1 MATNVRSGTA
11 QVTIGGSIPIDQS
24 DGAAHLFVD
33 PVTGSDESVGL
44 TPDSAFQTINKAVER
59 MNEWLL
65 LELDVDLV
73 IELANGTYAEDV
85 QFLLESIPQ
94 RRVIVRGDPD
104 LMTVI
109 AEAAVTAGTAQLVT
123 AAALALVANDH
134 VGRIVEVF
142 DPASPATTRQF
153 KTIRSNTATTISPVG
168 PFSPVPVAGWTV
180 RVKTPAVNIVG
191 QGTGSFNQNAAL
203 DVICPWDTA
212 FNGNVEFEGGGPMI
226 GFMFIRATAFAA
238 SSAIRQTGGSVK
250 WTGVVV
256 DGAGEGFHQF
266 SGAALVYGA
275 FPGIVDLIY
284 GTTATYSPNIDAC
297 LGVRST
303 VFGLRCDQGSWI
315 IGSLAMFLVPIEL
328 FGARAQLFGGS
339 LVNQAPVGTSRLIA
353 NEMSDL
359 SIVGGGINA
368 ADPLLPMLMRNLLG
382 GAVAFDIRE
391 RSRAEIQDVVF
402 DGCAGD
408 GFQANSGAIID
419 LRATIG
425 PAAVE
430 LTGIGVHGIN
440 GGCIFIAAAVTFGT
454 GGTNIRVGNGATA
467 NGDSTFAAL
476 TPTAPIYDRSDD
488 NGRGVADVRPGS
500 MSAVWEV

>member
-1 MATNVRSGTA
+1 MATDVRSGTA
-11 QVTIGGSIPIDQS
+11 QVTVGGSIPIS
-24 DGAAHLFVD
+24 GADGAAHLFVD
-33 PVTGSDESVGL
+33 PVNGDDDNVGL
-44 TPDSAFQTINKAVER
+44 SADTAFQTINRAVER
-59 MNEWLL
+59 INEWLL
-65 LELDVDLV
+65 LEIDVDLV
-73 IELANGTYAEDV
+73 VELANGTYAEDV
-85 QFLLESIPQ
+85 EFILESIPQ
-94 RRVIVRGDPD
+94 KRVIVRADPD
-104 LMTVI
+104 QMTVI
-109 AEAAVTAGTAQLVT
+109 AEATLTGATAQLVT

-142 DPASPATTRQF
+142 DPANPATTRQY
-153 KTIRSNTATTISPVG
+153 KTIRNNTATAIAPVG
-168 PFSPVPVAGWTV
+168 PFDPLPAIGWTV
-180 RVKTPAVNIVG
+180 RVKEPAVRIVG
-191 QGTGSFNQNAAL
+191 QGTGAFNQNAAL
-203 DVICPWDTA
+203 DVVLPWDTA
-212 FNGNVEFEGGGPMI
+212 FNGNVEFDGGGPMI
-226 GFMFIRATAFAA
+226 GFMFVRVSAFAGT
-238 SSAIRQTGGSVK
+238 SAVRQTGGSVK

-275 FPGIVDLIY
+275 FPGIADPIY
-284 GTTATYSPNIDAC
+284 GSTATYSPNIDAC

-303 VFGLRCDQGSWI
+303 LLGLRADQGAWL
-315 IGSLAMFLVPIEL
+315 IGSLATFLVGIDL
-328 FGARAQLFGGS
+328 FGARVQLFGGS
-339 LVNQAPVGTSRLIA
+339 MVNQAPVGTARLTA

-402 DGCAGD
+402 DACVGD
-408 GFQANSGAIID
+408 GFQANSGSIID

-425 PAAVE
+425 PAGVE
-430 LTGIGVHGIN
+430 LTGIGVHAIN
-440 GGCIFIAAAVTFGT
+440 GGCVFIAAAVTFGT